1 MLATY
6 FECQRIKKK
15 VDQAN
20 SDGVSTEWPHLALPS
35 KTLKVA
41 SLSKILLYL
50 FMLTEI
56 PLPSRFRKL
65 LLALCFYSNFKTKV
79 RIMYSIQSNDLFFFL
94 DITMFLK
101 KRYFFYYHCKL
112 HFIKWP
118 VLFLVSNSVSQS
130 SVNLDCSEIDSPDEI
145 IRFEQRSGLYAD
157 NGLGLKYF
165 LVPSKKL

>member
-1 MLATY
+1 
-6 FECQRIKKK
+6 
-15 VDQAN
+15 
-20 SDGVSTEWPHLALPS
+20 
-35 KTLKVA
+35 
-41 SLSKILLYL
+41 
-50 FMLTEI
+50 
-56 PLPSRFRKL
+56 
-65 LLALCFYSNFKTKV
+65 
-79 RIMYSIQSNDLFFFL
+79 MYSIQSNDLFFFL

-101 KRYFFYYHCKL
+101 KSYFFYYHYKL

-118 VLFLVSNSVSQS
+118 VLFLVSNSVSRS

>member
-35 KTLKVA
+35 KTLKVV
-41 SLSKILLYL
+41 SLRKILLYL

-65 LLALCFYSNFKTKV
+65 LLAL
-79 RIMYSIQSNDLFFFL
+79 FFTL
-94 DITMFLK
+94 TLRQK
-101 KRYFFYYHCKL
+101 
-112 HFIKWP
+112 
-118 VLFLVSNSVSQS
+118 
-130 SVNLDCSEIDSPDEI
+130 
-145 IRFEQRSGLYAD
+145 
-157 NGLGLKYF
+157 
-165 LVPSKKL
+165 